1 MKKLKM
7 GMVGGGSGALI
18 GAVHR
23 AAALMDG
30 QVEFTA
36 GALSSTPEKS
46 LASGREFGLP
56 DLRNYDS
63 WERMLEAELSLPPGE
78 RIDFVSV
85 VTPNHMHHPVAR
97 AFAEAGFNVVL
108 DKPMVH
114 TSEQAED
121 LAQVVEGSGV
131 VFAVSSGRAVITVT
145 SRGSSDAT
153 TVTVKLPLSER
164 LPESVTEQLTVV
176 VPNLKVL
183 PEAGSHFGVSAPSC
197 SSLAVAV

>member
-1 MKKLKM
+1 MPAWTGCTERGSRPPSLAAGASSRRRRPSTPRSGENSMKKLKM

-30 QVEFTA
+30 QVEFAA

-56 DLRNYDS
+56 DERNYGS
-63 WERMLEAELSLPPGE
+63 WERTLEAELSLPPGE

-121 LAQVVEGSGV
+121 LARAGGAGGGAS
-131 VFAVSSGRAVITVT
+131 AGRRT
-145 SRGSSDAT
+145 
-153 TVTVKLPLSER
+153 
-164 LPESVTEQLTVV
+164 
-176 VPNLKVL
+176 
-183 PEAGSHFGVSAPSC
+183 
-197 SSLAVAV
+197 